1 MKLDFS
7 ASGQGRR
14 RATAVAADGVCL
26 FNAIELVRVDSAATQ
41 VQVCECCG
49 FPGCSQDGWVTFRRI
64 GGNVVWIPM
73 WHESEKGVRERPEY
87 GPPGFFWS
95 RGVPV
100 FSRGCWAHLRTLH
113 RGLPVHGDLPRITSR
128 EAACWC
134 QWSAPGRVLGKYPAK
149 PRMRRDMVLA
159 VTDGDL
165 STEAD
170 LVDECLEAHCAV
182 ARPMEIVLPEVSVTP
197 IEFWIDVPGLPGW
210 KSFARMRDQVCI
222 LIDGMLAVE
231 PAGGPTSRFR

>member
-1 MKLDFS
+1 
-7 ASGQGRR
+7 
-14 RATAVAADGVCL
+14 
-26 FNAIELVRVDSAATQ
+26 
-41 VQVCECCG
+41 
-49 FPGCSQDGWVTFRRI
+49 
-64 GGNVVWIPM
+64 
-73 WHESEKGVRERPEY
+73 
-87 GPPGFFWS
+87 
-95 RGVPV
+95 
-100 FSRGCWAHLRTLH
+100 
-113 RGLPVHGDLPRITSR
+113 
-128 EAACWC
+128 
-134 QWSAPGRVLGKYPAK
+134 
-149 PRMRRDMVLA
+149 MVLA